1 MPAHTPLH
9 VVVVLPPRIDQFP
22 VLVDIIPA
30 RRLDRFGRLANA
42 LGRGPPDDR
51 DGGGRSHSPVEL
63 LLLGATA
70 GAADCP

>member
-1 MPAHTPLH
+1 MIEDASPT
-9 VVVVLPPRIDQFP
+9 VIGT
-22 VLVDIIPA
+22 IIVCA
-30 RRLDRFGRLANA
+30 RRLDRLGHLANT

-51 DGGGRSHSPVEL
+51 DGGGRPHSPVEL